1 MKKRK
6 SHSPAIKAEVAFD
19 AIREAMGL
27 AQLSKNSPNADRDLE
42 TGGN

>member
-6 SHSPAIKAEVAFD
+6 SHSPAIKYKVAFD

-27 AQLSKNSPNADRDLE
+27 AQLCKNSPNADRDLE